1 MAGITNSKINRI
13 CDGGIEMSLS
23 RKYRRAMERKLL
35 KDRDP
40 MTEIKRASSEVYERL
55 HDRTVDKDTHDL
67 VSAMYYLIGLAL
79 KQEYGFGA
87 TRVLRVYKNI
97 DNQLEKWQTGEL
109 KSTDFRKMA
118 MDELGIDLQI
128 Q

>member
-1 MAGITNSKINRI
+1 
-13 CDGGIEMSLS
+13 MSLS
-23 RKYRRAMERKLL
+23 RKYRRAMERKIL
-35 KDRDP
+35 KDKNP
-40 MTEIKRASSEVYERL
+40 MAEIKRASSEVYEQL
-55 HDRTVDKDTHDL
+55 HNLAVDKDTHDL

-79 KQEYGFGA
+79 KEEYGFGA

-97 DNQLEKWQTGEL
+97 DDRLERWQNGEL
-109 KSTDFRKMA
+109 KSADFRKMA

>member
-1 MAGITNSKINRI
+1 
-13 CDGGIEMSLS
+13 MSLS

-35 KDRDP
+35 KDKNP
-40 MTEIKRASSEVYERL
+40 MAEIKRASSEVYEQL
-55 HDRTVDKDTHDL
+55 HNRAVDTATQDL
-67 VSAMYYLIGLAL
+67 VSAVYYLIGLAL
-79 KQEYGFGA
+79 KQEDGVGA

>member
-1 MAGITNSKINRI
+1 
-13 CDGGIEMSLS
+13 MSLS
-23 RKYRRAMERKLL
+23 RKYRRSMERKLL
-35 KDRDP
+35 KDKDP
-40 MTEIKRASSEVYERL
+40 MAEIKRASSEVYERL
-55 HDRTVDKDTHDL
+55 HDRAVDKDTHDL

-87 TRVLRVYKNI
+87 TRVMRVYQNI
-97 DNQLEKWQTGEL
+97 DNQLEKWQSGEL

>member
-1 MAGITNSKINRI
+1 
-13 CDGGIEMSLS
+13 MSLS

-35 KDRDP
+35 KDKNP
-40 MTEIKRASSEVYERL
+40 MAEIKRASSEVYEQL
-55 HDRTVDKDTHDL
+55 HNRAVDKDTHDL

-87 TRVLRVYKNI
+87 MRVMRVYQNI

-109 KSTDFRKMA
+109 KSTDFRRMA

>member
-1 MAGITNSKINRI
+1 
-13 CDGGIEMSLS
+13 MSLS

-35 KDRDP
+35 KDKNP
-40 MTEIKRASSEVYERL
+40 MAEIKRASSEVYEQL
-55 HDRTVDKDTHDL
+55 HNRTVDKDPHDL

-87 TRVLRVYKNI
+87 NRVLRVYKNI